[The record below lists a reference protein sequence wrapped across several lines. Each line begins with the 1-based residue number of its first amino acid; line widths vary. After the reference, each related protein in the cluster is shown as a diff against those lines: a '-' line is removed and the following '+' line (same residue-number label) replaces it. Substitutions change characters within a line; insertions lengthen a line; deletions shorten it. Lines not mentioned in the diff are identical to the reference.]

1 MNLGAMMKQAQQM
14 QAKMEEA
21 QRKLD
26 EIAVEGASGGGMVKV
41 VCSAKGNVKS
51 ITIDPGIVD
60 PSDVE
65 MIEDLVLAAINDAKS
80 KAETTMAEEMKKV
93 TGGLQLPPGM
103 KLPF

>member
-41 VCSAKGNVKS
+41 VSSAKGDVKS
-51 ITIDPGIVD
+51 VTIDPSIVD
-60 PSDVE
+60 PADVE
-65 MIEDLVLAAINDAKS
+65 MIEDLVLAALNDAKS
-80 KAETTMAEEMKKV
+80 KAEAAMAEEMKSV

>member
-14 QAKMEEA
+14 QAKMEET

-41 VCSAKGNVKS
+41 VSSAKGDVKS
-51 ITIDPGIVD
+51 VTIDPSIVD
-60 PSDVE
+60 PADVE
-65 MIEDLVLAAINDAKS
+65 MIEDLVLAALNDAKS
-80 KAETTMAEEMKKV
+80 KAEAAMAEEMKSV

>member
-26 EIAVEGASGGGMVKV
+26 DIAVEGAAGGGMVKV
-41 VCSAKGNVKS
+41 VSSAKGDVKS
-51 ITIDPGIVD
+51 VTIDPSIVD
-60 PSDVE
+60 PADVE
-65 MIEDLVLAAINDAKS
+65 MIEDLVLAALNDAKS
-80 KAETTMAEEMKKV
+80 KAEAAMAEEMKSV

>member
-41 VCSAKGNVKS
+41 VSSAKGDVKS
-51 ITIDPGIVD
+51 VTIDPSIVD
-60 PSDVE
+60 PQDVE
-65 MIEDLVLAAINDAKS
+65 MIEDLVLAALNDAKS
-80 KAETTMAEEMKKV
+80 KAEATMAEEMKNV

>member
-41 VCSAKGNVKS
+41 VSSAKGDVKS
-51 ITIDPGIVD
+51 VTIDPSIVD
-60 PSDVE
+60 PADVE
-65 MIEDLVLAAINDAKS
+65 MIEDLVLAALNDAKS
-80 KAETTMAEEMKKV
+80 KAEAAMAEEMKSV
-93 TGGLQLPPGM
+93 PGGLQLPPGM

>member
-14 QAKMEEA
+14 QAKMEEV

-26 EIAVEGASGGGMVKV
+26 DIAVEGASGGGMVKV
-41 VCSAKGNVKS
+41 VSSAKGDVKS
-51 ITIDPGIVD
+51 VTIDPSIVD
-60 PSDVE
+60 PADVE
-65 MIEDLVLAAINDAKS
+65 MIEDLVLAALNDAKS
-80 KAETTMAEEMKKV
+80 KAEAAMAEEMKSV